1 MHKCL
6 GLSVSLTV
14 CLYLIFYTYVRMYVD
29 INVCIYASTH
39 ANIPSSVETNF
50 TFRTPSDVRSHETRF
65 LTTRDP
71 PRMEM
76 YPSAVGKLMDYTW
89 LTICQSFLHGK
100 NEELRI
106 TREETGYSQY
116 VKLTEGITD
125 T

>member
-29 INVCIYASTH
+29 INVCIYARTH

-50 TFRTPSDVRSHETRF
+50 TFRTPSDVRRHES
-65 LTTRDP
+65 
-71 PRMEM
+71 RMEM